1 MTTLTRKQKLQWIIG
16 IIVIVLGS
24 SYLVFKDTVGTIV
37 LPSTAPAPTESVVT
51 EFTLPDGYQMNVF
64 ARGIDGA
71 RVMLFDSKARMLV
84 SQTDE
89 GTVTVLN
96 DADGDGVAEES
107 KVLISDLNHPHGM
120 VFECNPVRNPECH
133 LYVAE
138 ADQLT
143 RYSYDSETASVERG
157 TKVLSFDY
165 RTTDRHKTRS
175 LLLHNE
181 HTILI
186 SVGSTCNVCNEK
198 SSQHGKILAYD
209 INTGTTTDFAIG
221 LRNAVFLAKSFV
233 DGSIWMTE
241 MGRDG
246 LGDTIPPDEINMFN
260 PSQSSGTRG
269 VPDYGWPVCYGNN
282 VHDTDFDKNV
292 YIQNPCN
299 STVAPKVALQAHSA
313 PLGLSFIPEEG
324 WPEILWYN
332 LLVAEHGSWNSSTPV
347 GYKIVRVILDAKG
360 NYGGTEDF
368 VTGWLRPDGKKI
380 GRPAD
385 VMALPGGVVYIS
397 DDEAG
402 IVYRL
407 AKTDTAQ

>member
-1 MTTLTRKQKLQWIIG
+1 MNTLTTKKKWQWILG
-16 IIVIVLGS
+16 IVAIVLGS
-24 SYLVFKDTVGTIV
+24 SYLVYKTEIGTVTI
-37 LPSTAPAPTESVVT
+37 PSNVSAPAESLVT
-51 EFTLPDGYQMNVF
+51 EFTVPEGFEMNVF
-64 ARGIDGA
+64 ARDVEGA
-71 RVMLFDSKARMLV
+71 RVMLFDSKGRMLV

-89 GTVTVLN
+89 GSVAILTDTN
-96 DADGDGVAEES
+96 SDGVAEEQ
-107 KVLISDLNHPHGM
+107 KVLVKGLNHPHGM

-143 RYSYDSETASVERG
+143 RFSYDAETATVDVG
-157 TKVLSFDY
+157 TNVLDLEY
-165 RTTDRHKTRS
+165 NATDRHKTRS
-175 LLLHNE
+175 LVLHNE

-198 SSQHGKILAYD
+198 GTQAGKVILFD
-209 INTGTTTDFAIG
+209 INDSTASDFATG
-221 LRNAVFLAKSFV
+221 LRNAVFLTKSFV

-246 LGDTIPPDEINMFN
+246 LGDTTPPDEINIYN
-260 PSQSSGTRG
+260 PSRSSGTRG
-269 VPDYGWPVCYGNN
+269 VPNFGWPICYSDNI
-282 VHDTDFDKNV
+282 HDTNFDKKT
-292 YIQNPCN
+292 YIQDPCN
-299 STVAPKVALQAHSA
+299 DTIKPVVKLPAHVA

-324 WPEILWYN
+324 WDESMWYN

-347 GYKIVRVILDAKG
+347 GYKVVRVVLDEKG
-360 NYGGTEDF
+360 NYSATEDF

-402 IVYRL
+402 IIYRL
-407 AKTDTAQ
+407 ARTGEL